1 MLKKIFILIILGLII
16 STTLIKNHTKKLDEE
31 IFETKENIN
40 YLNSMKELIQ
50 LEHDYL
56 SSPEKLIKLNSLYFD
71 DQLKFTSIENI
82 KIINRLSTDTIF
94 LKNKKLFTYSPGHP
108 SGFLE
113 SFINVYNEIYSKYY
127 NQKHLPI
134 FLDLKKNLD
143 IIKILHK
150 IHTSS
155 KKRKWQKI

>member
-1 MLKKIFILIILGLII
+1 MLKKIFIITILSLII

-82 KIINRLSTDTIF
+82 KIINS
-94 LKNKKLFTYSPGHP
+94 
-108 SGFLE
+108 
-113 SFINVYNEIYSKYY
+113 IN
-127 NQKHLPI
+127 Q
-134 FLDLKKNLD
+134 LDLNNF
-143 IIKILHK
+143 I
-150 IHTSS
+150 
-155 KKRKWQKI
+155 QNEQ